1 MTVLDEIA
9 QEKQQV
15 SQRLM
20 GLDAELTKLSG
31 ELRELDIAERALK
44 RFGRP
49 GVTGKQT
56 KERSTNPA
64 AAAAAS
70 EKRGVRGHQTD
81 GLSLSDASLK
91 AVRAYRKGASADDV
105 LEYLAHKLGMAVRP
119 NHLGMALHRH
129 RRAGRLEH
137 RDQRW
142 YFLRSVESSAPSTA
156 SRSRTSR

>member
-49 GVTGKQT
+49 GVTGNKQ
-56 KERSTNPA
+56 KNARQI
-64 AAAAAS
+64 
-70 EKRGVRGHQTD
+70 RQQQ
-81 GLSLSDASLK
+81 
-91 AVRAYRKGASADDV
+91 
-105 LEYLAHKLGMAVRP
+105 
-119 NHLGMALHRH
+119 
-129 RRAGRLEH
+129 RRA
-137 RDQRW
+137 
-142 YFLRSVESSAPSTA
+142 RSAECGVTK
-156 SRSRTSR
+156 RMVCR